1 MHLFIVQHGQA
12 MTDKEDPTRP
22 LSSDGVNDS
31 EKMAR
36 WLAASQIEVDQ
47 IWHSGKKRAE
57 QTASIFAEHLS
68 PQQGVTATSG
78 LNPMDDVRPIA
89 KQLEGLQHSVMI
101 VGHLP
106 FLSYLV
112 GLLLSGNPERELVRI
127 QNSGVLCLNDDKGRW
142 LIKWQVI
149 PDLVED

>member
-22 LSSDGVNDS
+22 LSSDGLNDS

>member
-106 FLSYLV
+106 SLSYLV

>member
-1 MHLFIVQHGQA
+1 
-12 MTDKEDPTRP
+12 
-22 LSSDGVNDS
+22 
-31 EKMAR
+31 
-36 WLAASQIEVDQ
+36 
-47 IWHSGKKRAE
+47 
-57 QTASIFAEHLS
+57 
-68 PQQGVTATSG
+68 
-78 LNPMDDVRPIA
+78 MDDVRPIA

>member
-12 MTDKEDPTRP
+12 MTDKEDPTRS

-106 FLSYLV
+106 SLSYLV